1 MSFCGLPSGPLG
13 PGTRAAI
20 LGVPFDC
27 GLHPDRIGSRE
38 GPAAVRRASRW
49 LRRFPATGSE
59 DAARGVIDAGDVAL
73 VPGRPAR
80 AFPAIEEAAARLH
93 AAGVVPIGIGG
104 DGAISLPLLRAA
116 ARFHPGLCVIHV
128 DAHTDAYLVDPEEP
142 LNPATQFSHAA
153 SEGILDAEHS
163 WHVGTRGFTYEA
175 GVIARTE
182 ALGYRVVTTANL
194 VARGFAQTA
203 AEIRETIGD
212 RPAYLCWD
220 MDIFDP
226 SVAPGVCTPAWG
238 GLSAREGI
246 ELLHAL
252 RGPRY
257 VAMDFNTV
265 SPPHDVAEAAAQLC
279 GHMILEAVSLLD
291 RNAR

>member
-1 MSFCGLPSGPLG
+1 MSFCGLPPGPPG

-27 GLHPDRIGSRE
+27 GLHPDRIGARE

-49 LRRFPATGSE
+49 LRRFPATGTE

-73 VPGRPAR
+73 VPGRPGR
-80 AFPAIEEAAARLH
+80 AFPLIEAAAAALH
-93 AAGVVPIGIGG
+93 EAGVVPIGIGG

-116 ARFHPGLCVIHV
+116 SRFHQGVCVIHV
-128 DAHTDAYLVDPEEP
+128 DAHTDAYLVDPEEG

-153 SEGILDAEHS
+153 SEGILDASRS

-175 GVIARTE
+175 GVVAR
-182 ALGYRVVTTANL
+182 AVSLGYRVVTTDRL

-203 AEIRETIGD
+203 AEIRETVGD

-246 ELLHAL
+246 ALMQAL

-257 VAMDFNTV
+257 VGMDFNTV

-279 GHMILEAVSLLD
+279 GHMILEAMSLLD
-291 RNAR
+291 RNMP

>member
-1 MSFCGLPSGPLG
+1 MSFCGLPAGPPG

-27 GLHPDRIGSRE
+27 GLHPDRVGARE

-49 LRRFPATGSE
+49 LRRFPASGTG
-59 DAARGVIDAGDVAL
+59 DAALGVVDAGDVAL
-73 VPGRPAR
+73 TPGRPAR
-80 AFPAIEEAAARLH
+80 AFPLIEEAATRLH
-93 AAGVVPIGIGG
+93 AAGAVPIGIGG

-116 ARFHPGLCVIHV
+116 ARFHRGLCVIHV

-153 SEGILDAEHS
+153 SEGILDATRS

-182 ALGYRVVTTANL
+182 ALGYRVVTTDTL

-203 AEIRETIGD
+203 AEIRETIGA

-238 GLSAREGI
+238 GLTTREGV
-246 ELLHAL
+246 ELLRAL
-252 RGPRY
+252 QGPHY
-257 VAMDFNTV
+257 VGMDFNTV
-265 SPPHDVAEAAAQLC
+265 SPPHDVGEAAAQLC
-279 GHMILEAVSLLD
+279 GHMIMEAFSLLPGTVP
-291 RNAR
+291 